1 MNLKLCAGV
10 AGTVVLAA
18 SSAMAQSSVPVGSYV
33 QVNLGAGVAGQT
45 EVSVS
50 SPTGS
55 GSQDADV
62 DAGFFGSVAVGRN
75 FDNNVAVEA
84 ELLYGKNDIDTAD
97 IDRVLGFNLDASVKT
112 TAVMANVYYN
122 VGGLGP
128 INARIG
134 AGVGYGQS
142 EYELL
147 GESDKGDG
155 VMWQVLVGGAYPI
168 NDKVSLDVGYRYLR
182 APEYELSDAG
192 TKVSAETG
200 AHVVTLGARFGF

>member
-1 MNLKLCAGV
+1 MNLKLFAGV
-10 AGTVVLAA
+10 AGTIVLAA
-18 SSAMAQSSVPVGSYV
+18 SGAMAQSVPAGSYV

-45 EVSVS
+45 EFSVS
-50 SPTGS
+50 SPSVS

-62 DAGFFGSVAVGRN
+62 DPGVFGSVAVGRN
-75 FDNNVAVEA
+75 FGNNIALEA
-84 ELLYGKNDIDTAD
+84 ELLYGKNDLDTAD
-97 IDRVLGFNLDASVKT
+97 MDRVVGYKLDASVKT
-112 TAVMANVYYN
+112 TAVMANAYYN
-122 VGGLGP
+122 VGGFGP

-182 APEYELSDAG
+182 APEYEVSDAG
-192 TKVSAETG
+192 TKVTAETG
-200 AHVVTLGARFGF
+200 AHVLTVGARFGF